1 MKEEAGYYAVIT
13 SDILF
18 NDKLSDA
25 EKILCA
31 HISTLQKKYGYCYA
45 SNTYFS
51 KATGVHKNTV
61 SKRINRIKSLGLL
74 EVVLIYKHNS
84 RDLDKRIMKLITL
97 PINKDTPI
105 NHTVD
110 TYKPN
115 EVYPINHSVDTPINH
130 TVEVNSINS
139 NIDKVNIDKVNS
151 IKENKPSNLLEV
163 EEYFIFKK
171 SNIEEAETFFEYY
184 ENIGWKVG
192 RNPMKKWKLAANKWI
207 KTARPK
213 YGNKK
218 EPVSLSKKY
227 FPDMF
232 KDPFATDL
240 KIEDNRKLLE

>member
-1 MKEEAGYYAVIT
+1 MKEEESAGYYAVIYA
-13 SDILF
+13 DVLF
-18 NDKLSDA
+18 NNDLSDA

-45 SNTYFS
+45 SNTYFA

-74 EVVLIYKHNS
+74 DVVLIYKPNS
-84 RDLDKRIMKLITL
+84 KDLDRRIMKLITL
-97 PINKDTPI
+97 PINKDI
-105 NHTVD
+105 
-110 TYKPN
+110 
-115 EVYPINHSVDTPINH
+115 PINHSVDTPKPYDLTPINRTVDSPINH

-171 SNIEEAETFFEYY
+171 SNKDEAENFFEYY
-184 ENIGWKVG
+184 ENNGWKVG
-192 RNPMKKWKLAANKWI
+192 RVAMKKWKYAANKWI

-213 YGNKK
+213 FNNEK
-218 EPVSLSKKY
+218 PSLAKKY
-227 FPDMF
+227 FPEMF
-232 KDPFATDL
+232 EVKGDPFETNL
-240 KIEDNRKLLE
+240 KLE

>member
-1 MKEEAGYYAVIT
+1 MKEEESAGYYAVIYA
-13 SDILF
+13 DVLF
-18 NDKLSDA
+18 NNDLSDA

-45 SNTYFS
+45 SNTYFA

-74 EVVLIYKHNS
+74 DVVLIYKPNS
-84 RDLDKRIMKLITL
+84 KDLDKRIMKLITL
-97 PINKDTPI
+97 PINKDIPINRTVDTPQPYDLTPI

-110 TYKPN
+110 
-115 EVYPINHSVDTPINH
+115 SPINH

-171 SNIEEAETFFEYY
+171 SNKDEAENFFEYY
-184 ENIGWKVG
+184 ENNGWKVG
-192 RNPMKKWKLAANKWI
+192 RVAMKKWKYAANKWI

-213 YGNKK
+213 FNNEK
-218 EPVSLSKKY
+218 PSLAKKY
-227 FPDMF
+227 FPEMF
-232 KDPFATDL
+232 EVKGDPFETNL
-240 KIEDNRKLLE
+240 KLE